1 MVQIACPCPA
11 KDGEPRHES
20 DEVTLRERL
29 GFVEAAAIRNR
40 IGLRRAEAG
49 ADLESDEILAVL
61 TEGYILHGVESWT
74 LVGPDEKGVDRPIP
88 VTRANVRVYI
98 LDRWEIASVVAD
110 AADEAYSEAV
120 MLPLLRAASTSS
132 QPTPTEGSTSP
143 SPATGTQDPRPL
155 KPSSISTTP
164 TDATETTSPSPAGAS
179 RSSRSSRS
187 AA

>member
-1 MVQIACPCPA
+1 MVAIACPCPA

-29 GFVEAAAIRNR
+29 GFVEASAIRNR
-40 IGLRRAEAG
+40 IAIRRQQ
-49 ADLESDEILAVL
+49 ADEDIESDEILAVL
-61 TEGYILHGVESWT
+61 TEGYIIHGVESWT
-74 LVGPDEKGVDRPIP
+74 LEDADGKPLP
-88 VTRANVRVYI
+88 VTRANVRACI

-120 MLPLLRAASTSS
+120 MLPLLRAALTSS

-143 SPATGTQDPRPL
+143 SPATGTRDPRPL

-164 TDATETTSPSPAGAS
+164 TDATETTSGSPAGGS